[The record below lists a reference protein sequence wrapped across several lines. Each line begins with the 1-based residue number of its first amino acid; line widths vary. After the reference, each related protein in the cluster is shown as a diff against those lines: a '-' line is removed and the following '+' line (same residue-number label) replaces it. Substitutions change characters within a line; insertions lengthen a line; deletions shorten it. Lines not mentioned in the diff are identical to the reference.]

1 VGPFYYLDY
10 TLAQVVALQYFTWM
24 MEDRQAAWQSYLTL
38 CRESG
43 RTPFKQLV
51 PKSGMKSPFE
61 EGAIAGIIPAL
72 ESYLDG
78 LDKSRIK

>member
-1 VGPFYYLDY
+1 MP
-10 TLAQVVALQYFTWM
+10 
-24 MEDRQAAWQSYLTL
+24 
-38 CRESG
+38 ESG

-61 EGAIAGIIPAL
+61 EGAIAGIPAL

-78 LDKSRIK
+78 LELSRIK